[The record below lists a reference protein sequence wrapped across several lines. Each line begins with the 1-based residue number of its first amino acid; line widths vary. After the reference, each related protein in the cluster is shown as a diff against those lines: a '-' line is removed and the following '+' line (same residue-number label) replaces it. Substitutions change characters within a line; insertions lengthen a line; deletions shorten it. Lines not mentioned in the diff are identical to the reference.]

1 MTIFNEISTEDKIN
15 ALNMYKKNALAEI
28 FRLCV
33 FLGID
38 TETFDPSTYQS
49 EDNGLMNG
57 MMGDAYQLKELC
69 TRIVNINNKLNS
81 L

>member
-1 MTIFNEISTEDKIN
+1 MTIFDEIPADEKLD
-15 ALNMYKKNALAEI
+15 ALNMYKKNTLADI

-38 TETFDPSTYQS
+38 TETFDPSTYRAES
-49 EDNGLMNG
+49 DMP
-57 MMGDAYQLKELC
+57 MGDSYMLKEMC
-69 TRIVNINNKLNS
+69 KKYININNKLSS

>member
-1 MTIFNEISTEDKIN
+1 MTIFNEISTQDKVT
-15 ALNMYKKNALAEI
+15 ALNMYKKNALADI

-38 TETFDPSTYQS
+38 TETFDPSTYES
-49 EDNGLMNG
+49 EDTMPH
-57 MMGDAYQLKELC
+57 GDSYHLSELC
-69 TRIVNINNKLNS
+69 KRLVNINNKLSS

>member
-1 MTIFNEISTEDKIN
+1 MTIFNEISAQDKVN
-15 ALNMYKKNALAEI
+15 ALNMYKKNALSDI

-49 EDNGLMNG
+49 DETLP
-57 MMGDAYQLKELC
+57 MGDSHQLSELC
-69 TRIVNINNKLNS
+69 KRVVNINNKLSS

>member
-1 MTIFNEISTEDKIN
+1 MTIFNEISTQDKIN
-15 ALNMYKKNALAEI
+15 ALNIYKKNALSDI

-38 TETFDPSTYQS
+38 TETFDPSTYEPA
-49 EDNGLMNG
+49 EDTMP
-57 MMGDAYQLKELC
+57 MGDAYQLKQLC
-69 TRIVNINNKLNS
+69 IRVLNIDGKLSS

>member
-15 ALNMYKKNALAEI
+15 ALNMYKKNALADI

-38 TETFDPSTYQS
+38 TETFDPTTYQS
-49 EDNGLMNG
+49 EDITP
-57 MMGDAYQLKELC
+57 MGDSYQLKELC
-69 TRIVNINNKLNS
+69 MRIVNINNKLSS

>member
-1 MTIFNEISTEDKIN
+1 MTIFDEIPADEKLD
-15 ALNMYKKNALAEI
+15 ALNMYKKNALADI

-38 TETFDPSTYQS
+38 TETFNPSTYKA
-49 EDNGLMNG
+49 EGDMP
-57 MMGDAYQLKELC
+57 MGDSYMLKEMC
-69 TRIVNINNKLNS
+69 KKYININNKLNS

>member
-1 MTIFNEISTEDKIN
+1 MTIFNEISTEDK
-15 ALNMYKKNALAEI
+15 MYKKNALFDI

-38 TETFDPSTYQS
+38 TETFDPSAYQ
-49 EDNGLMNG
+49 DNGV
-57 MMGDAYQLKELC
+57 MGDSRQLKELC
-69 TRIVNINNKLNS
+69 DRVVNINNKLNS

>member
-1 MTIFNEISTEDKIN
+1 MTIFNEISAQDKVN
-15 ALNMYKKNALAEI
+15 ALNMYKKNALSDI

-38 TETFDPSTYQS
+38 TETFDPSTYQP
-49 EDNGLMNG
+49 DDTLP
-57 MMGDAYQLKELC
+57 MGDSYQLSELC
-69 TRIVNINNKLNS
+69 KRVVNINNKLNS

>member
-15 ALNMYKKNALAEI
+15 ALNMYKKNALADI

-38 TETFDPSTYQS
+38 TETFDPSAYQS
-49 EDNGLMNG
+49 EDNGV
-57 MMGDAYQLKELC
+57 MGDSRQLKELC
-69 TRIVNINNKLNS
+69 DRVVNINNKISS

>member
-1 MTIFNEISTEDKIN
+1 MTIFDEIPADEQLV
-15 ALNMYKKNALAEI
+15 ALNMYKKNTLADI

-38 TETFDPSTYQS
+38 TETFDPSTYTAES
-49 EDNGLMNG
+49 DMP
-57 MMGDAYQLKELC
+57 MGDSYMLKEMC
-69 TRIVNINNKLNS
+69 KKYVNINNKLAS

>member
-1 MTIFNEISTEDKIN
+1 MTIFNEISIEDKIN
-15 ALNMYKKNALAEI
+15 ALNMYKKNALADI

-49 EDNGLMNG
+49 EENG
-57 MMGDAYQLKELC
+57 MMGDSHQLKELC

>member
-15 ALNMYKKNALAEI
+15 ALNMYKKNALADI

-49 EDNGLMNG
+49 EDIMP
-57 MMGDAYQLKELC
+57 MGDSYQLKELC
-69 TRIVNINNKLNS
+69 KRVVNINSKISS

>member
-1 MTIFNEISTEDKIN
+1 MTIFNEISTEDRIN
-15 ALNMYKKNALAEI
+15 ALNLYKKNALADI

-49 EDNGLMNG
+49 EDIAP
-57 MMGDAYQLKELC
+57 MGDSYQLKELC
-69 TRIVNINNKLNS
+69 KRVVNINNKISS

>member
-1 MTIFNEISTEDKIN
+1 MTIFNEISAQDKIT
-15 ALNMYKKNALAEI
+15 ALNMYKKNALADI

-38 TETFDPSTYQS
+38 TETFDPSTY
-49 EDNGLMNG
+49 EFEGTMP
-57 MMGDAYQLKELC
+57 MGDSYQLSELC
-69 TRIVNINNKLNS
+69 KRLVNINNKLSS

>member
-1 MTIFNEISTEDKIN
+1 MTIFNEISAQDKVT
-15 ALNMYKKNALAEI
+15 ALNMYKKNALADI

-38 TETFDPSTYQS
+38 TETFDPSTYVS
-49 EDNGLMNG
+49 VDTMPH
-57 MMGDAYQLKELC
+57 GDSYQLSELC
-69 TRIVNINNKLNS
+69 KRVVNINNKLNS

>member
-15 ALNMYKKNALAEI
+15 ALNMYKKNALFDI

-38 TETFDPSTYQS
+38 TETFDPSAYQS
-49 EDNGLMNG
+49 EDNR
-57 MMGDAYQLKELC
+57 MMGDSRQLKELC
-69 TRIVNINNKLNS
+69 DRVVNINNKISS

>member
-1 MTIFNEISTEDKIN
+1 MTIFDEIPADEQLV
-15 ALNMYKKNALAEI
+15 ALNMYKKNALSDI

-49 EDNGLMNG
+49 DDTLP
-57 MMGDAYQLKELC
+57 MGDSYQLSELC
-69 TRIVNINNKLNS
+69 KRVVNINNKLNS

>member
-1 MTIFNEISTEDKIN
+1 MTIFNEISTQDKIN
-15 ALNMYKKNALAEI
+15 ALNIYKKNALSDI

-38 TETFDPSTYQS
+38 TETFDPSTYQP
-49 EDNGLMNG
+49 ENDMP
-57 MMGDAYQLKELC
+57 MGDSYQLSELC
-69 TRIVNINNKLNS
+69 KRIVNINSKLSN

>member
-1 MTIFNEISTEDKIN
+1 MTIFNEISTQDKIN
-15 ALNMYKKNALAEI
+15 ALNMYKKNALSDI

-38 TETFDPSTYQS
+38 TETFDPSTYVS
-49 EDNGLMNG
+49 EDTTP
-57 MMGDAYQLKELC
+57 MGDSYHLGELC
-69 TRIVNINNKLNS
+69 KRVVNINNKLNS

>member
-1 MTIFNEISTEDKIN
+1 MTIFNEISAQDKVN
-15 ALNMYKKNALAEI
+15 ALNMYKKNALSDI

-38 TETFDPSTYQS
+38 TETFDPSTYVS
-49 EDNGLMNG
+49 EDITP
-57 MMGDAYQLKELC
+57 MGDPYHLGELC
-69 TRIVNINNKLNS
+69 KRVVNINNKLNS

>member
-15 ALNMYKKNALAEI
+15 ALNMYKKSALADI

-49 EDNGLMNG
+49 EDNG
-57 MMGDAYQLKELC
+57 MMGDAFQLKELC
-69 TRIVNINNKLNS
+69 TRIVNINNKLSS

>member
-1 MTIFNEISTEDKIN
+1 MTIFNEIPTEDKIN
-15 ALNMYKKNALAEI
+15 ALNMYKKNALADI

-49 EDNGLMNG
+49 EDNG
-57 MMGDAYQLKELC
+57 MMGDAFQLKELC
-69 TRIVNINNKLNS
+69 TRIVNINNKLSS

>member
-1 MTIFNEISTEDKIN
+1 MTIFDEIPADEQLV
-15 ALNMYKKNALAEI
+15 ALNMYKKNALADM

-38 TETFDPSTYQS
+38 TETFNPSTYTV
-49 EDNGLMNG
+49 EIDMP
-57 MMGDAYQLKELC
+57 MGDPHFLKEAC
-69 TRIVNINNKLNS
+69 KKYININNKLNS

>member
-1 MTIFNEISTEDKIN
+1 MTIFNEISAQDKVN
-15 ALNMYKKNALAEI
+15 ALNMYKKNALSDI

-38 TETFDPSTYQS
+38 TETFDPSTYES
-49 EDNGLMNG
+49 EDPSP
-57 MMGDAYQLKELC
+57 MGDAYQLKMLC
-69 TRIVNINNKLNS
+69 MRVVNINSKLSS

>member
-1 MTIFNEISTEDKIN
+1 MTIFNEISTQEKIN
-15 ALNMYKKNALAEI
+15 ALNIYKKNALADI

-38 TETFDPSTYQS
+38 TETFDPSAYEP
-49 EDNGLMNG
+49 EDGIP
-57 MMGDAYQLKELC
+57 MGDSYQLKQLC
-69 TRIVNINNKLNS
+69 IRVVNIETKLSN

>member
-15 ALNMYKKNALAEI
+15 ALNMYKKNALADI

-38 TETFDPSTYQS
+38 TETFDLSAYQS
-49 EDNGLMNG
+49 EDITP
-57 MMGDAYQLKELC
+57 MGDSYQLKELC
-69 TRIVNINNKLNS
+69 KRVVNINNKISS

>member
-15 ALNMYKKNALAEI
+15 ALNMYKKNALADI

-49 EDNGLMNG
+49 EENG
-57 MMGDAYQLKELC
+57 MMGDTYQLKELC
-69 TRIVNINNKLNS
+69 IRIVNINNKLSS

>member
-1 MTIFNEISTEDKIN
+1 MTIFNEISTQDKIN
-15 ALNMYKKNALAEI
+15 ALNAYKKNALADI

-38 TETFDPSTYQS
+38 TETFDPSTYES
-49 EDNGLMNG
+49 EDPAP
-57 MMGDAYQLKELC
+57 MGDSYQLKMLC
-69 TRIVNINNKLNS
+69 VRVVNIDNKLSS

>member
-1 MTIFNEISTEDKIN
+1 MTIFNEISTQDKTT
-15 ALNMYKKNALAEI
+15 ALNMYKKNALADI

-38 TETFDPSTYQS
+38 TETFDPATYQP
-49 EDNGLMNG
+49 ENDMP
-57 MMGDAYQLKELC
+57 MGDSYQLNELC
-69 TRIVNINNKLNS
+69 KRIVNINNKLSS